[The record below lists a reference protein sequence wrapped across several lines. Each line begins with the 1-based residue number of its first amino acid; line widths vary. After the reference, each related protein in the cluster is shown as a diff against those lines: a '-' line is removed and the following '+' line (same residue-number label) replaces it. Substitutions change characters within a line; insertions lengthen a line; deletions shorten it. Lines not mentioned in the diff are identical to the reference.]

1 MEWRYTQLPCKHAD
15 GNNNVVSG
23 HLQHFGNDIETGS
36 VSHLSKLIMC
46 LDMTINRDIDI
57 INVNWC
63 TSAAVGFSRGCRF
76 TINCSIGWRNTR
88 IFIGFCRRSCYT
100 ISCCVG
106 WCSIRAL
113 RGDVRLSN
121 NVTSCGAGC
130 WFLKQVTIIKWEYD
144 AVLKPSLELSVMS
157 LWFPVL

>member
-1 MEWRYTQLPCKHAD
+1 MVIIMWFLDICYTLFYYTSIK
-15 GNNNVVSG
+15 
-23 HLQHFGNDIETGS
+23 GS
-36 VSHLSKLIMC
+36 VSHLSMLIMC
-46 LDMTINRDIDI
+46 LHMTINRDIDI

-88 IFIGFCRRSCYT
+88 IFVGFCRSCYT

-106 WCSIRAL
+106 WCSIRDL

-130 WFLKQVTIIKWEYD
+130 WFLKQVTIITWEYD
-144 AVLKPSLELSVMS
+144 AVLKPNLE
-157 LWFPVL
+157 WVLCHCGSRFSK